1 MTIIIKLWSWRY
13 FIYIIITFF
22 LLIKICKACYRPD
35 VSFGSVDLD
44 PMCQD
49 PFAEKIKVDFQDQ
62 LLEEILASAKDSDMI
77 KVIIICSFIMLE

>member
-1 MTIIIKLWSWRY
+1 MELEVFY
-13 FIYIIITFF
+13 LYNQNFI
-22 LLIKICKACYRPD
+22 LLIKIVKASYRPD

-62 LLEEILASAKDSDMI
+62 LEEIEASAKDSDMI
-77 KVIIICSFIMLE
+77 KVIIIC

>member
-1 MTIIIKLWSWRY
+1 MEMEVFSFY
-13 FIYIIITFF
+13 SYDSNSF
-22 LLIKICKACYRPD
+22 LLIKTFKACYRPD

-62 LLEEILASAKDSDMI
+62 LLEEIEASAEDSEVI
-77 KVIIICSFIMLE
+77 KVIVILFISYAE